1 MPVRSSCSERSR
13 TLDLA
18 SPGCTPPQAPA
29 LSGACALPPVES
41 DNVQRIGGDL
51 LERLELA
58 GRQELRSLLD
68 PAAPDGHHAS
78 ALDPVESVIAWD
90 LAAGF

>member
-1 MPVRSSCSERSR
+1 MDLTSPV
-13 TLDLA
+13 DVDPHAPA
-18 SPGCTPPQAPA
+18 SPGAWALTPVDP
-29 LSGACALPPVES
+29 

-58 GRQELRSLLD
+58 GRQELRALLD
-68 PAAPDGHHAS
+68 PAAPEGHHAT
-78 ALDPVESVIAWD
+78 ALDPVASVIAWD

>member
-1 MPVRSSCSERSR
+1 M
-13 TLDLA
+13 DLP
-18 SPGCTPPQAPA
+18 SPGWIDPHAPA
-29 LSGACALPPVES
+29 LSGACALPPS
-41 DNVQRIGGDL
+41 GPDNVQRIGGDL
-51 LERLELA
+51 LEQLELA
-58 GRQELRSLLD
+58 GRQELQTLLG